1 MNSSAYHSQLL
12 PIMQGIKVL
21 SISKTNILNTQIMF
35 PEQKYQNKI
44 ANFLSL
50 IDERIE
56 KQRQLVESLK
66 KYKRGL
72 LFSIINNLSE
82 IEERPIGDYFYV
94 QGGYAF
100 KSELFQ
106 QSGIPIVRIANI
118 NDNNIDL
125 KDLIYYDSLI
135 KIEEKFIIKNGDIL
149 IAMSGATTGKIGKY
163 KNTDIAYLNQRVG
176 KFILKNNNANTDYL
190 YQILDSEY
198 FTKGLANLLVAG
210 AQPNISPTD
219 IESIVL
225 PFPDLEYQN
234 KISALL
240 SKIDNFILE
249 QNNILE
255 NISIIKRGL
264 LQQMFI

>member
-1 MNSSAYHSQLL
+1 MRKSCGSTFLEVSNSEVKK
-12 PIMQGIKVL
+12 IKCY
-21 SISKTNILNTQIMF
+21 IPKKN
-35 PEQKYQNKI
+35 EQQKI
-44 ANFLSL
+44 ADFLSL
-50 IDERIE
+50 IDQRIE

-72 LFSIINNLSE
+72 LFSIINNLSRM
-82 IEERPIGDYFYV
+82 EERPIGDYFYV

-240 SKIDNFILE
+240 SKIDNFIFE